1 MSEKFVHDVLNH
13 GEHFSA
19 FRVNTLITAD
29 ELKHFYCK
37 QWRSLSPLSIRFS
50 YMDTN
55 QVVFIQGDIQLQ
67 SLVALVIQMN
77 NEDFYLNVDVIPKHT
92 GCSTSSRYLSR
103 SNSGCSSSSGAST
116 SNSCVSESPKLV
128 RMVDHDADKAKPL
141 IIDEW
146 RYVFDNIGREFVGGV
161 KAVRISVD
169 QYKMCTGY
177 KILILKNE
185 KTRFTAK
192 CEEDGCDFFY
202 GCGVGLKLKSPVV
215 TTKGKEAVFE
225 DQYGDDEK
233 SYSDLNWY
241 VKAIEQ
247 TNPDSFVKLEADE
260 ETGRFK
266 RIFICFGACKHS
278 YRYFR
283 PMIYLDAT
291 FFIGSF
297 RRTLMAATC
306 VNGNDGF
313 YPYAFAIVLS
323 ENKDNCCFFYHI
335 KCNLPIGKGD
345 ANYNAVIDLFYKVAY
360 SYTSAN
366 FEEALRGMH
375 AIGCGNVANYLRTI
389 PKEKWANA
397 FFPVCRYAAHSSS
410 IAESFN
416 NWILEFKKLP
426 DFALLDAI
434 RLKVM
439 HMNSKRSVEGLENF
453 NTRLTPV
460 YEDLLNEN
468 INVGRTWIVVESM
481 ERLYEVRSPRTHSVD
496 LLDRTCTCHRWQVN
510 GFPCAHACAAIQS
523 TREDIYSFVEPY
535 FTTEWYNRTYQDIIF
550 PIPNYDKPQYYDPS
564 DRIIV
569 PIPVPPPGRRR
580 EQRFKKAW
588 EKQNRPMM
596 CKKCFTLGHH
606 NRATCPMP

>member
-1 MSEKFVHDVLNH
+1 MSEKFVHAFLNH

-19 FRVNTLITAD
+19 SRVNTLITVD
-29 ELKHFYCK
+29 ELKHFACK

-55 QVVFIQGDIQLQ
+55 QVVFIQGDIQLLN
-67 SLVALVIQMN
+67 LVTLVIQMN

-92 GCSTSSRYLSR
+92 GCSTSSRSLSR
-103 SNSGCSSSSGAST
+103 SNYGCSSSSGAST

-128 RMVDHDADKAKPL
+128 RVVDHDADKAKPL

-146 RYVFDNIGREFVGGV
+146 GYVFDNIGREFVGGV
-161 KAVRISVD
+161 KAVRIVVD

-177 KILILKNE
+177 KILILKND

-192 CEEDGCDFFY
+192 CEEDGCGWRIHFGPVNGDISRFFLKYSNVIHSIQGDPTLKPKQIMSLFKKTY
-202 GCGVGLKLKSPVV
+202 GSNIKYHHARR
-215 TTKGKEAVFE
+215 GKEAVFE

-233 SYSDLNWY
+233 SYSDLN
-241 VKAIEQ
+241 
-247 TNPDSFVKLEADE
+247 
-260 ETGRFK
+260 
-266 RIFICFGACKHS
+266 C
-278 YRYFR
+278 YRYIR

-291 FFIGSF
+291 FLIGRF
-297 RRTLMAATC
+297 RGTLMAATC

-313 YPYAFAIVLS
+313 YPYSFDIVLS
-323 ENKDNCCFFYHI
+323 ENKDNWFWFLDNLQQ
-335 KCNLPIGKGD
+335 CNLPIGKGD
-345 ANYNAVIDLFYKVAY
+345 ANYNAVIDLFYKASY
-360 SYTSAN
+360 SYTAEN

-375 AIGCGNVANYLRTI
+375 AIGCGHVANYLRTI

-397 FFPVCRYAAHSSS
+397 FFHVCRYAAHSSS

-426 DFALLDAI
+426 DFSLLDAI

-439 HMNSKRSVEGLENF
+439 QINSKRRVEGLENF

-468 INVGRTWIVVESM
+468 INIGRTWTVVESM

-496 LLDRTCTCHRWQVN
+496 LLERTCTCHRWQ
-510 GFPCAHACAAIQS
+510 
-523 TREDIYSFVEPY
+523 DI
-535 FTTEWYNRTYQDIIF
+535 
-550 PIPNYDKPQYYDPS
+550 PIPNYDKPQSYDPS

-569 PIPVPPPGRRR
+569 PILVPPPGRRR
-580 EQRFKKAW
+580 EQCFKKSW
-588 EKQNRPMM
+588 EKQKRPMM
-596 CKKCFTLGHH
+596 CTKCFTLGHH